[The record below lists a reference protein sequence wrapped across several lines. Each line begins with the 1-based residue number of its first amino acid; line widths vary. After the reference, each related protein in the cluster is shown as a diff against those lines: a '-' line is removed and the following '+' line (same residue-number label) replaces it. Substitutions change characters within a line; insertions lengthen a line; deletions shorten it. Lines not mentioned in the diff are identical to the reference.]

1 MVRAGRLGVS
11 ATVGRH
17 AWFPG
22 KDSVA
27 LLAEMLNRGLQAA
40 HRCGLLQCPKSFG
53 QKSRFR
59 SWLVSN
65 LWDIGAQTRI
75 ETRLAEMVFGS
86 FGMTR
91 LVGRVIRRN
100 LRDSL
105 DVGGAEPYDR

>member
-1 MVRAGRLGVS
+1 VSGRIGCIGDRRAPGLV
-11 ATVGRH
+11 
-17 AWFPG
+17 PG